1 MKEVWAWQGDEGG
14 DKSRYD
20 EEERQTKA
28 CGIKETRRLRSRV
41 IGGEEIRNRGTV
53 DIGRKG

>member
-1 MKEVWAWQGDEGG
+1 MWAWQGDEGG

-28 CGIKETRRLRSRV
+28 CGMRGTRRLRSRM
-41 IGGEEIRNRGTV
+41 IGEEEIRNRGKV
-53 DIGRKG
+53 DIGKKG